1 MLYIFAGFPRS
12 GLNAGGIQHL
22 IERVEE
28 MGVLEHNPTVQT
40 TKEHTDTCRI
50 SDACLALGVEWR
62 WFSERW
68 TFGNGVTIHKTTA
81 MRDERLV
88 VHGTDKTLDE
98 YLRLGEPVPLA
109 ALQLVKQRVRHEGWE
124 TYEQRWRPGTCPQ
137 QSHLVHLTWLI
148 TGQPLP
154 EAAYERLCEIIE
166 RGARPEPR
174 DAYEDKH
181 FSEIRRWDGKRSQVL
196 AGV

>member
-50 SDACLALGVEWR
+50 SDACLAL
-62 WFSERW
+62 
-68 TFGNGVTIHKTTA
+68 
-81 MRDERLV
+81 
-88 VHGTDKTLDE
+88 
-98 YLRLGEPVPLA
+98 
-109 ALQLVKQRVRHEGWE
+109 
-124 TYEQRWRPGTCPQ
+124 
-137 QSHLVHLTWLI
+137 
-148 TGQPLP
+148 
-154 EAAYERLCEIIE
+154 IE

>member
-40 TKEHTDTCRI
+40 TKEHTDTCR
-50 SDACLALGVEWR
+50 
-62 WFSERW
+62 
-68 TFGNGVTIHKTTA
+68 
-81 MRDERLV
+81 
-88 VHGTDKTLDE
+88 TDKTLDE